1 MIDGLE
7 GGGGLLQAFLCD
19 RWAGCGGG
27 GGGLLQTFLCD
38 RWARGVF
45 CNLSYVSVCARCGN
59 MGRGVRD
66 KDANRDGGDSDS
78 SKNTHMIP
86 RLLGRQKAMT
96 CVISNSIVR
105 LEKEKKK
112 EKKRRKK
119 KLQREVSKNYTLIA
133 KTYYSTVKI
142 IKTRIKVKIAI
153 NAKMLKVLST

>member
-1 MIDGLE
+1 M
-7 GGGGLLQAFLCD
+7 GG
-19 RWAGCGGG
+19 GGG
-27 GGGLLQTFLCD
+27 GGGLLQAFLCD

-45 CNLSYVSVCARCGN
+45 CNLSYFSVCARCGN

-86 RLLGRQKAMT
+86 RLLGRQEAMT

-112 EKKRRKK
+112 EKKEKEKK
-119 KLQREVSKNYTLIA
+119 KKKREVSKNYTLIA

-142 IKTRIKVKIAI
+142 IKTRIKVKVAI
-153 NAKMLKVLST
+153 NAKVLKVLST

>member
-1 MIDGLE
+1 MI
-7 GGGGLLQAFLCD
+7 GGRGGGGGVGGLLQAFLCD
-19 RWAGCGGG
+19 RWAGGGG
-27 GGGLLQTFLCD
+27 WGWGVSCKHSYVIGGRGVRVGVGWGGLLQTFLCD

-96 CVISNSIVR
+96 CVISSSIVR
-105 LEKEKKK
+105 LEKK
-112 EKKRRKK
+112 
-119 KLQREVSKNYTLIA
+119 
-133 KTYYSTVKI
+133 
-142 IKTRIKVKIAI
+142 
-153 NAKMLKVLST
+153 